1 MIVDVLPNHTAFDTS
16 AVAQGLRDAVGGI
29 DNLYHANGLVEIKDY
44 NDRLQCTTS
53 GVGGLPDVNTENP
66 DFQYYYMQYVA
77 DLIRCGAGGFRY
89 DTANISDCRQTLSTR
104 SRRKTISGQWL
115 WA

>member
-1 MIVDVLPNHTAFDTS
+1 MGNGKWYYHYQPLDWTIGNYQMGTRDEFIAMCAEAKKYGVRVIVDVLPNHTAFDTS

-53 GVGGLPDVNTENP
+53 GVGEPT
-66 DFQYYYMQYVA
+66 
-77 DLIRCGAGGFRY
+77 
-89 DTANISDCRQTLSTR
+89 
-104 SRRKTISGQWL
+104 RRKHRKS
-115 WA
+115 